1 MMKGPVAFL
10 FLVSLSTATAAVPST
25 KPALSAASSSR
36 TTPQKEL
43 LHASTQQ
50 AIFGVN
56 GGALGRKGA
65 KKAVAKVN
73 NPDGASIPNEVFNL
87 VKGIVGVGVLS
98 LPAGIAAFADA
109 KSAFLP
115 AAVIIAVIGV
125 LSGYG
130 FALIGKVCAYTGAT
144 SYREAWANSVG
155 ESTSWIPA
163 WSATLKTS
171 MACLAFSMVLG
182 DTFSSLLGTS
192 RTPTLV
198 GMTALILLPL
208 CLMKNLK
215 SLAPFSLLGVMG
227 MAYTALAMTVRWL
240 DGSYAMTNTIEGVHT
255 ASGKLVGD
263 VAESLRPAFGTVGG
277 FKSVLNPSSLILL
290 CMLSTAYMVR
300 YRRIRMICRLDL
312 ALNH

>member
-1 MMKGPVAFL
+1 M
-10 FLVSLSTATAAVPST
+10 
-25 KPALSAASSSR
+25 
-36 TTPQKEL
+36 
-43 LHASTQQ
+43 
-50 AIFGVN
+50 
-56 GGALGRKGA
+56 
-65 KKAVAKVN
+65 N

-115 AAVIIAVIGV
+115 AAVIITVIGI

-144 SYREAWANSVG
+144 TYREAWANSVG

-182 DTFSSLLGTS
+182 DTFSSLLGTA

-277 FKSVLNPSSLILL
+277 FQSVLNPSSLILL
-290 CMLSTAYMVR
+290 CMLSTAYMVSLSCL
-300 YRRIRMICRLDL
+300 ISLVCVLLSRLSKGIFI
-312 ALNH
+312 

>member
-1 MMKGPVAFL
+1 MRGLVAFL
-10 FLVSLSTATAAVPST
+10 YLASF
-25 KPALSAASSSR
+25 SAASAAVSQQWIPATP
-36 TTPQKEL
+36 TTSLTEKK
-43 LHASTQQ
+43 LHASTHQ
-50 AIFGVN
+50 AVFGVS
-56 GGALGRKGA
+56 GGAKA
-65 KKAVAKVN
+65 KATTKVAKIN
-73 NPDGASIPNEVFNL
+73 NPEGASIPNEVFNL

-98 LPAGIAAFADA
+98 LPAGIAAFADNR
-109 KSAFLP
+109 SAFLP
-115 AAVIIAVIGV
+115 AAVIITVIGI

-130 FALIGKVCAYTGAT
+130 FAIIGKVCAYTGAT
-144 SYREAWANSVG
+144 SYREAWAESVG
-155 ESTSWIPA
+155 ASTSWIPA

-192 RTPTLV
+192 RTPTLI
-198 GMTALILLPL
+198 GITALILLPL

-240 DGSYAMTNTIEGVHT
+240 DGSYAMTNTIEGVHV

-263 VAESLRPAFGTVGG
+263 VAESLRPAFGSVGG
-277 FKSVLNPSSLILL
+277 FQSVLNPSSLILL

-300 YRRIRMICRLDL
+300 LEYAWVCSA
-312 ALNH
+312 ALLYASLL

>member
-1 MMKGPVAFL
+1 MKGLVAFL
-10 FLVSLSTATAAVPST
+10 YLVSLSTASAAVPAT
-25 KPALSAASSSR
+25 KPALSVASSAQ
-36 TTPQKEL
+36 TTPPL
-43 LHASTQQ
+43 LQASTHK
-50 AIFGVN
+50 AIFGVS
-56 GGALGRKGA
+56 GGARG
-65 KKAVAKVN
+65 KKVAKVK

-115 AAVIIAVIGV
+115 AAVIIAVIGI

-144 SYREAWANSVG
+144 TYREAWANSVG

-182 DTFSSLLGTS
+182 DTFSSLLGTA

-240 DGSYAMTNTIEGVHT
+240 DGSYAMTNTIEGIHT

-277 FKSVLNPSSLILL
+277 FQSVLNPSSLILL
-290 CMLSTAYMVR
+290 CMLSTAYMVSLG
-300 YRRIRMICRLDL
+300 CVVVVVC
-312 ALNH
+312 AF